1 MAYVFKPIFE
11 HQRGPEVEIE
21 VLLWVAKRANLVPEP
36 PVRRSGPS
44 LNKRKRS
51 ALET

>member
-21 VLLWVAKRANLVPEP
+21 VLPWVAKRANLVPEP
-36 PVRRSGPS
+36 PVRRS
-44 LNKRKRS
+44 LDKRKRS